1 MDTYKKILEGDLAW
15 PSDVRVSVESG
26 PFAVRVR
33 VRVRVRNSMQQAP
46 PAPEH
51 GLQP

>member
-26 PFAVRVR
+26 QFALH
-33 VRVRVRNSMQQAP
+33 AAG
-46 PAPEH
+46 PASARAC
-51 GLQP
+51 LQP